1 MVITTDM
8 RKKLLREFGDL
19 PMFVLVLF
27 SCASM
32 TVNAVLYLFYMT
44 EFNLVVARGSSY
56 LVVAIS
62 IASIVFFA
70 EFFLIYIVALI
81 LYDKQLK
88 LKISEKVVEK

>member
-19 PMFVLVLF
+19 PIFVLVLI

-70 EFFLIYIVALI
+70 ELFLIYIVALI
-81 LYDKQLK
+81 LYDKHLK